1 MQKVL
6 RNAHQRQ
13 KTLEAEACQPKLT
26 EQFYEREIQKRDHV
40 VAMLY
45 QQIGKIKSKIDQ
57 LKVEQ
62 AHVRHHSAQIGGQR
76 GPQGKPGRK
85 DAMVVEEA
93 RAVEI
98 GRARASRDQG
108 SRNTKKES
116 PQKRIETA
124 LGDLEAKLKRF
135 NKASNPNRV
144 GGLKDLCIST
154 LINQLGKRETQLSS
168 MIEQASILEH
178 TALESDLECNSL
190 VTIGEIICEPKTPL
204 DKAIHSSKLEDSGHS
219 AYSKKMKQKNLKR
232 IMAEMQNN
240 ELEGQAREDRCNRP
254 LNH

>member
-1 MQKVL
+1 MQTLPEHKSSPASQGLRAEAKKRQRSAGQKPQQQNSAPQIPTCVQKVL
-6 RNAHQRQ
+6 KNAHQRQ

-26 EQFYEREIQKRDHV
+26 ELFYEREIQKRDHV

-98 GRARASRDQG
+98 GRARAS
-108 SRNTKKES
+108 
-116 PQKRIETA
+116 ET
-124 LGDLEAKLKRF
+124 
-135 NKASNPNRV
+135 RV
-144 GGLKDLCIST
+144 
-154 LINQLGKRETQLSS
+154 Q
-168 MIEQASILEH
+168 
-178 TALESDLECNSL
+178 
-190 VTIGEIICEPKTPL
+190 EI
-204 DKAIHSSKLEDSGHS
+204 
-219 AYSKKMKQKNLKR
+219 Q
-232 IMAEMQNN
+232 
-240 ELEGQAREDRCNRP
+240 
-254 LNH
+254 